1 MEREI
6 SFLID
11 SHERDFYNKQT
22 EEEEEEED
30 EKYKKIRFQEFRSF
44 ELIFYFFLISIR
56 MAS

>member
-22 EEEEEEED
+22 EEEEDEED

-44 ELIFYFFLISIR
+44 ELIFLFYF
-56 MAS
+56 